1 LFRAA
6 PPAVTLISFNAAGC
20 SDTGK
25 TLINIFPKPIA
36 AFFASDTIKCLNA
49 DTIRFTNKST
59 YAALGSVTYNWYI
72 DGVLMS
78 SSKDFKYI
86 DRFVR
91 VKGMP
96 QPARNTNEESNFI
109 LNDSFAEQLVPN
121 FLSSD
126 DQRKIWRSLCDIID
140 ESEGSG
146 NAKVALSDAKL
157 LASRIL
163 MKRSSTENALALN
176 ERSAHIEQ
184 RTRSSIT
191 TKTNQIRPTNSGG
204 WLSRLFGH

>member
-1 LFRAA
+1 MRDLFKDDDEIGEDYDA
-6 PPAVTLISFNAAGC
+6 ISEEQPQLTDGEEQPQQEEGGY
-20 SDTGK
+20 DDGTG
-25 TLINIFPKPIA
+25 IMQG
-36 AFFASDTIKCLNA
+36 
-49 DTIRFTNKST
+49 
-59 YAALGSVTYNWYI
+59 GSGDPSIT
-72 DGVLMS
+72 S
-78 SSKDFKYI
+78 RDFKYI
-86 DRFVR
+86 DRFVT

-96 QPARNTNEESNFI
+96 SPARNTNEESNF
-109 LNDSFAEQLVPN
+109 LLGGEFAEQFVIN

-126 DQRKIWRSLCDIID
+126 DQRKIWRSLCDIMD
-140 ESEGSG
+140 ASEGSG

-191 TKTNQIRPTNSGG
+191 TKTNQIRPASSGG